1 MDILSINYICLSRS
15 CCKKCNY
22 TDPLAEMKPV
32 AHDLAAGARQLESL
46 ARMACLILEIS
57 IYKKLS
63 TLSSIE

>member
-1 MDILSINYICLSRS
+1 M
-15 CCKKCNY
+15 
-22 TDPLAEMKPV
+22 EPV
-32 AHDLAAGARQLESL
+32 AHDLAAMAGQLESL

>member
-1 MDILSINYICLSRS
+1 LIDVYPGAIAKSATI
-15 CCKKCNY
+15 
-22 TDPLAEMKPV
+22 DPLAGMKPV

-46 ARMACLILEIS
+46 ARMASLILEIS